1 MSRIFHSG
9 QRELPLRMIT
19 ARALPVSPEEGMQT
33 LSEAEI
39 AIADA
44 RSALAELQLQLEAKH
59 EALKAVEAEALAMV
73 DRAEKGATALLLQAR
88 EEGEEVR
95 EQAQVEGRQDGLTQG
110 RLEAIAECQFLLE
123 EAQQTLLLAEQER
136 RARVLG
142 AESQLAELAL
152 VVVKRMLARE
162 TPFGVPYFLELASQL
177 LEEVDKAHRV
187 EIHAAASDFPLL
199 LAHRSALEKV
209 LFSRAELILLPDH
222 ALQSGD
228 LLVVTDLGTVDGRL
242 DTRLEGI
249 RQVLISV
256 AKEWERRDSL
266 GDETTEV

>member
-19 ARALPVSPEEGMQT
+19 ARALPISPENGAQT

-39 AIADA
+39 AIAEA
-44 RSALAELQLQLEAKH
+44 RSTLASLLVELEGKREAKK
-59 EALKAVEAEALAMV
+59 EVEAEALAIV
-73 DRAEKGATALLLQAR
+73 DRAEQGATALLLQAR
-88 EEGEEVR
+88 EEGERLR
-95 EQAQVEGRQDGLTQG
+95 EQAQAQGRQEGLTQG

-123 EAQQTLLLAEQER
+123 EAQQTLLLAERER
-136 RARVLG
+136 RSRVLG

-152 VVVKRMLARE
+152 LVVKRMLTRE
-162 TPFGVPYFLELASQL
+162 VPFDAPYFMELANQL

-209 LFSRAELILLPDH
+209 LYSRAELILLPDH
-222 ALQSGD
+222 ALQPGD

-266 GDETTEV
+266 GDETAEV